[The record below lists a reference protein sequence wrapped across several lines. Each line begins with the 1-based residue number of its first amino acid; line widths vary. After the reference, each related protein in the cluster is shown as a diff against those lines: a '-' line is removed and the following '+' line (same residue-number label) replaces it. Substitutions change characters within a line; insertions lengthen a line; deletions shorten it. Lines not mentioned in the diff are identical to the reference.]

1 MRGGAAASTRSAV
14 SLSRRLRI
22 FYGWVVL
29 GVLCCAGFARQG
41 PAVATLSIFVMP
53 MTGEFHWSR
62 TALSGAVSLGGLLAA
77 IMAPLIGPAL
87 DRHGSRLV
95 LCAAVL
101 VNGIVL
107 MLLSLTPSLAVFYLL
122 FCIARMNWAAP
133 FELGL
138 YGALNN
144 WFVRRRTTAS
154 SIATLVQQAGLVA
167 LPLIAQMMILRHGW
181 RAGWLALGAVTLV
194 VGLIPTW
201 LFLVRRPEDLGLRPD
216 GATAPPESASGV
228 EPAAPAEPS
237 FSRREALGTPAFWLL
252 LDTRCWSIRCR
263 PGSAC
268 IRRPI

>member
-1 MRGGAAASTRSAV
+1 M
-14 SLSRRLRI
+14 
-22 FYGWVVL
+22 
-29 GVLCCAGFARQG
+29 
-41 PAVATLSIFVMP
+41 ATLSIFVMP
-53 MTGEFHWSR
+53 MTGEFHWPR

-87 DRHGSRLV
+87 DRHGSRVV

-107 MLLSLTPSLAVFYLL
+107 VLLSLTPSLAVFYLL
-122 FCIARMNWAAP
+122 FCIARMYWAAP

-154 SIATLVQQAGLVA
+154 SIATLVQQVGLVA

-181 RAGWLALGAVTLV
+181 RACWLALGAVTLV

-201 LFLVRRPEDLGLRPD
+201 PFLVRRPEDLGSDPMGPQPHRNLPPVSNRP
-216 GATAPPESASGV
+216 SR
-228 EPAAPAEPS
+228 PS
-237 FSRREALGTPAFWLL
+237 RVFHADRRWVPRHFGCSSV
-252 LDTRCWSIRCR
+252 TRCWSIRCR